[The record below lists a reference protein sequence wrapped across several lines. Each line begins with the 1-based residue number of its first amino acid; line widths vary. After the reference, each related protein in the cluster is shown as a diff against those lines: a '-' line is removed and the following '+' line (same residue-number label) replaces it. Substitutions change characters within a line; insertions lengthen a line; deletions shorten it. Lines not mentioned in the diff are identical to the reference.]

1 MNVDR
6 AHRPW
11 FDRCPVSA
19 EDESTQSQQRRITE
33 LERALADE
41 RRTSR
46 ALREVGNA
54 LGTTLDLDTLLELI
68 LAKLTDVLGADR
80 ATLFLL
86 DGANQ
91 ELVSRYVVG
100 GEIRTLRVPVGT
112 GIAGTVATTG
122 AVVRSDDPYS
132 HPQFSPEWDR
142 LTGYVTDSILAV
154 PLKNHVGKIIGVTQV
169 LNKRGGTFSE
179 EDEAILVALST
190 QAAVAID
197 NSRLFLSLIG
207 TNRQLLEAKEQLE
220 RGVREN
226 AMLLD
231 LERATARAHSIQE
244 ICQAALRAAAEATD
258 ARGAA
263 VLLRDEET
271 RHLIGYA
278 FDADRPGNPEPFTV
292 DDGDAALG
300 HVMERDEGIRVPR
313 GERPP
318 GWTPASDASLPFSVD
333 GMVAAPL
340 DGEHGALGA
349 LAVFTKRAKREF
361 ANEDLSL
368 LKLVGANVAT
378 ALRLYWASEA
388 RERGKRLTAIGR
400 LLSSIIHDFK
410 TPMTVISGY
419 VQLMENTKDTKKRAE
434 YSESIL
440 RQFDQL
446 GAMQREV
453 LEFARGE
460 RNVLIRRVYLYR
472 FFDEL
477 RGEIAQAIG
486 SSAIELDVSAD
497 RKLVA
502 RFDENQ
508 IARAVHNLARN
519 AIEAMGEGG
528 GRLTV
533 SAETDETDLLIRVS
547 DTGPGIPK
555 EVRGRL
561 FGSFVTAGKSQGTG
575 LGLAM
580 VKKVAE
586 EHGGTVHVTSSSKGT
601 TFVLRLPQKEPDATA
616 TSTESAPRSGGS
628 SPAQASS
635 RGVV

>member
-1 MNVDR
+1 MVR
-6 AHRPW
+6 SPQ
-11 FDRCPVSA
+11 VSA
-19 EDESTQSQQRRITE
+19 EDESRESQECRIAK

-68 LAKLTDVLGADR
+68 LAKLTDVLDADR

-100 GEIRTLRVPVGT
+100 GEIRSIRVPVGT

-142 LTGYVTDSILAV
+142 ATGYTTSSILAV

-169 LNKRGGTFSE
+169 LNKRGGTFGE
-179 EDEAILVALST
+179 KDEAILAALST

-207 TNRQLLEAKEQLE
+207 TNRQLLDAKEQLE

-244 ICQAALRAAAEATD
+244 VCQAALQAAAEATD

-263 VLLRDEET
+263 LLVRDEET
-271 RHLIGYA
+271 RHLVGYA
-278 FDADRPGNPEPFTV
+278 LDADGTGGLEPFGV
-292 DDGDAALG
+292 DHGDATLEQ
-300 HVMERDEGIRVPR
+300 VMNSDVELRVPR
-313 GERPP
+313 GQHPP
-318 GWTPASDASLPFSVD
+318 GWTPTSEASLPFTVD
-333 GMVAAPL
+333 GMAAAPL
-340 DGEHGALGA
+340 DGEHGAIGA

-361 ANEDLSL
+361 ANEDVSL
-368 LKLVGANVAT
+368 LKLVAANAAT
-378 ALRLYWASEA
+378 ALRLYWASDA

-419 VQLMENTKDTKKRAE
+419 VQLMENTKDPKKRAE

-472 FFDEL
+472 FFDDL
-477 RGEIAQAIG
+477 RGEIAQEIG
-486 SSAIELDVSAD
+486 SAPIELEVEAD

-502 RFDENQ
+502 KFDENRV
-508 IARAVHNLARN
+508 ARAVHNLARN
-519 AIEAMGEGG
+519 AIEAMDGHG
-528 GRLTV
+528 GRLRV
-533 SAETDETDLLIRVS
+533 SAEQDGTDLLIRVS

-561 FGSFVTAGKSQGTG
+561 FGSFVTAGKTQGTG

-586 EHGGTVHVTSSSKGT
+586 EHGGTVHVTSSGEGT
-601 TFVLRLPQKEPDATA
+601 TFVLRLPQKGPSTTD
-616 TSTESAPRSGGS
+616 TSAQSPSRPGGS
-628 SPAQASS
+628 SPAQPSS
-635 RGVV
+635 QGAVTEPAE